1 MPPLA
6 TGPYEVDQSV
16 QQATHVGRPRMA
28 SGLGGWNERFEQVVL
43 RVAQGLTG
51 PVIPNQRAGL
61 GRPHGG
67 FFPGKPPKTRLL
79 RRLFSP
85 SSAFQN
91 SLLGTGA
98 GRHGTDQHGDVYQEA
113 GRAHNTEAK
122 EFTDQGDRSDL
133 SQAISKGESSDLK
146 TQAEHRTL

>member
-28 SGLGGWNERFEQVVL
+28 SGLGWNERFEQVVL

-61 GRPHGG
+61 SCPHGG
-67 FFPGKPPKTRLL
+67 FFSGNLPRTLLL
-79 RRLFSP
+79 RRLFRP
-85 SSAFQN
+85 KSARGGFQN
-91 SLLGTGA
+91 SLSIGLQVQT
-98 GRHGTDQHGDVYQEA
+98 
-113 GRAHNTEAK
+113 
-122 EFTDQGDRSDL
+122 
-133 SQAISKGESSDLK
+133 
-146 TQAEHRTL
+146 